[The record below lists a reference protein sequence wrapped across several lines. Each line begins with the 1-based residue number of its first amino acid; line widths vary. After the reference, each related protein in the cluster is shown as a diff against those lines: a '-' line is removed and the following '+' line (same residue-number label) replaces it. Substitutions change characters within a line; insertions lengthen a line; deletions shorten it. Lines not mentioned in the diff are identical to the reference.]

1 MLHRPRK
8 LDESPPDLRPGTV
21 TRLVAQRKDM
31 DRVSVYVDD
40 EFAFGCHQNVVL
52 SNGIRKGVVVTV
64 ADQQAA
70 LDADAVYRARGQA
83 LKYLSSRPRTEQ
95 EIERRLA
102 DVGFDDR
109 VSAGTLDW
117 LRENGYVDDVDYAEQ
132 YAKSRMS
139 ASGYGPER
147 VRRELMKRGID
158 RKLAEGAVQDAYP
171 DEEIEGAAMEQAE
184 KRAASLMRSESDP
197 RKRRK
202 KLMDFLVRRGFG
214 YETARNASD
223 DALNALEV
231 DDE

>member
-8 LDESPPDLRPGTV
+8 LDESPPDLRPGTI

-64 ADQQAA
+64 ADQQTA
-70 LDADAVYRARGQA
+70 LDADAIYRAKGQA
-83 LKYLSSRPRTEQ
+83 LRYLSSRPRTET
-95 EIERRLA
+95 EIERRLSE
-102 DVGFDDR
+102 VGFDDS
-109 VSAGTLDW
+109 VSADTIQW
-117 LRENGYVDDVDYAEQ
+117 LRENGYVDDADYAEQ

-139 ASGYGPER
+139 ASGYGPQR
-147 VRRELMKRGID
+147 VQRELMKRGID
-158 RKLAEGAVQDAYP
+158 RKLAENAVRDAYP
-171 DEEIEGAAMEQAE
+171 EEEVEGSAMAQAE
-184 KRAASLMRSESDP
+184 KRAVSLMRSESDK
-197 RKRRK
+197 RKRHK
-202 KLMDFLVRRGFG
+202 KLMDFLVRRGFD

-223 DALNALEV
+223 DALNALE